1 MCVVGLVIFMYSIL
15 LCISF
20 VLHVKKKKKIRLSRG
35 CQTLAGAFTWRE
47 LLVRMLNL

>member
-20 VLHVKKKKKIRLSRG
+20 VLHVKKKKKKNKSLGGLSTPGG
-35 CQTLAGAFTWRE
+35 CLHVARVVSTYA
-47 LLVRMLNL
+47 